1 MTDPSTY
8 RQYAESSE
16 WQIDEDRERL
26 LNELL
31 QHRGY
36 EERVSA
42 KELARVTGINDSTV
56 RDVIIELREE
66 VGIPV
71 ANRGSGYFIVTDADE
86 LEDIIDSPDELEEII
101 EYYQGEIRT
110 KEERL
115 QTIVSN
121 FNRSP

>member
-1 MTDPSTY
+1 MSNASAY
-8 RQYAESSE
+8 RQYAESAE
-16 WQIDEDRERL
+16 WKIDEDRERL

-36 EERVSA
+36 EERISA
-42 KELARVTGINDSTV
+42 RELREHTQINESTIRSAIV
-56 RDVIIELREE
+56 ELREE
-66 VGIPV
+66 VGVPV
-71 ANRGSGYFIVTDADE
+71 GNRGNGYY
-86 LEDIIDSPDELEEII
+86 IIDSPDELEEII